1 MKSHHLM
8 KKIGPVLLVIMG
20 NILYACTVKFFLI
33 PADLISSG
41 TTGISLVV
49 NHFTGLDMSVFI
61 LCFNIFM
68 LLIALLILGK
78 KFALTTIMSSVLYPL
93 FLSLLNNLVGDFKI
107 TDNTLLNV
115 LFSGMGLGI
124 SLGTVLRQ
132 GASTGGMDIPPIIL
146 QKFFHIPVAVSLYVF
161 DFIIILSQMSYH
173 EPEDLLY
180 GILLLMTTSI
190 TLDKML
196 VLGTS
201 RSEVKIV
208 SRYYEQIRLAILN
221 ELDRGVT
228 ILYGRSG
235 YLGKNTEIVIS
246 VVSNREIY
254 KIQKLVKDI
263 DPEYF
268 MTVTRVSE
276 VIGRGFSLD
285 KKYR

>member
-93 FLSLLNNLVGDFKI
+93 FLSLLNNLVGDFRI